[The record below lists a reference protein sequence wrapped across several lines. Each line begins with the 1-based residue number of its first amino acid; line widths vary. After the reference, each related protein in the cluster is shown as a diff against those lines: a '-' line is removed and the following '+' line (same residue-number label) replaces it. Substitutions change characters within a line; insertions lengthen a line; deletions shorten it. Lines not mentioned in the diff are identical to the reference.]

1 MPIYNTPFQYI
12 SDAGAALA
20 ISNPEAKDHIA
31 APDNSRHKG
40 DVPGWPA
47 AIPPNVNRRT
57 RNNRRQRTQRSIAG
71 CSAT

>member
-47 AIPPNVNRRT
+47 AIPPT
-57 RNNRRQRTQRSIAG
+57 
-71 CSAT
+71 